1 MSLFGSLYLG
11 DSGLRTSQNALNTV
25 AHNLSNLNTPGY
37 VRQQVAN
44 SDTIYTYG
52 GSSVRGDRF
61 QLGTG
66 AKYSECRHVR
76 DLFLDQ
82 AYRLENGRMSYYE
95 VSYSGILEVEDILGE
110 LDGAAFK
117 NSVSGLWTSMQEL
130 AKDPSDTVNMSMF
143 VSKAASFMENAAA
156 VYKSFQ
162 EYQNN
167 LNRQVKDA
175 VEDINSIGNRIYE
188 LNKAIMKIE
197 SGGLE
202 NANDLRDERDQLLD
216 MLSGYGNI
224 DYTEEKNHA
233 VTIRFNGADFVTE
246 GHVYEMQLHT
256 DKDTGFVTPYWNQL
270 LRFKTDANGNR
281 VPDYENAA
289 VFNLKDDISTA
300 ANTDV
305 GSLRALLLARGD
317 HVANYTDLDVK
328 LGTDIKLDKLGIKAG
343 DYDEKAGLKYYEDN
357 ISKSIIMNV
366 QAEFDNIVH
375 AIVTKVNEVLAE
387 NCDPKTKY
395 LCNEDGS
402 PLQMFQKTNSSSY
415 EKVVLSS
422 DEVTKLKAQGVKLYE
437 IYNDDEERIPN
448 VYWRYI
454 EEDANA
460 PYSLYNAENAKINQK
475 LVQTPAML
483 GFTKEESSVD
493 FNIGEKLVK
502 AFQEEG
508 IYLNP
513 KATDI
518 SSFENCY
525 IDLIRQASTS
535 GYVFQGLYEFEQLA
549 IEQADNE
556 RQTVIGVSSDEELE
570 HMIMYQ
576 NAYNAASRYINV
588 ISSMLDTLLG
598 MGA

>member
-11 DSGLRTSQNALNTV
+11 DSGIRTSQNALHTV

-387 NCDPKTKY
+387 NCDPRTKY

-549 IEQADNE
+549 IEQVDNE

>member
-11 DSGLRTSQNALNTV
+11 DSGIRTSQNALHTV

-130 AKDPSDTVNMSMF
+130 SKDPSDTVNMSMF

-387 NCDPKTKY
+387 NCDPRTKY

>member
-11 DSGLRTSQNALNTV
+11 DSGMRTSQNALHTV

-588 ISSMLDTLLG
+588 INSLLDTLLG

>member
-1 MSLFGSLYLG
+1 MLFRS
-11 DSGLRTSQNALNTV
+11 
-25 AHNLSNLNTPGY
+25 
-37 VRQQVAN
+37 
-44 SDTIYTYG
+44 
-52 GSSVRGDRF
+52 
-61 QLGTG
+61 

-366 QAEFDNIVH
+366 QAEFDR
-375 AIVTKVNEVLAE
+375 
-387 NCDPKTKY
+387 
-395 LCNEDGS
+395 S
-402 PLQMFQKTNSSSY
+402 
-415 EKVVLSS
+415 
-422 DEVTKLKAQGVKLYE
+422 
-437 IYNDDEERIPN
+437 EERR
-448 VYWRYI
+448 V
-454 EEDANA
+454 
-460 PYSLYNAENAKINQK
+460 
-475 LVQTPAML
+475 
-483 GFTKEESSVD
+483 GKECR
-493 FNIGEKLVK
+493 L
-502 AFQEEG
+502 
-508 IYLNP
+508 
-513 KATDI
+513 
-518 SSFENCY
+518 
-525 IDLIRQASTS
+525 
-535 GYVFQGLYEFEQLA
+535 
-549 IEQADNE
+549 
-556 RQTVIGVSSDEELE
+556 
-570 HMIMYQ
+570 
-576 NAYNAASRYINV
+576 
-588 ISSMLDTLLG
+588 
-598 MGA
+598 

>member
-11 DSGLRTSQNALNTV
+11 DSGIRTSQNALHTV

-328 LGTDIKLDKLGIKAG
+328 LGTDIKLDKLGIKTG

-588 ISSMLDTLLG
+588 INSLLDTLLG

>member
-11 DSGLRTSQNALNTV
+11 DSGIRTSQNALHTV

-61 QLGTG
+61 QVGTG

-387 NCDPKTKY
+387 NCDPRTKY

-588 ISSMLDTLLG
+588 INSLLDTLLG

>member
-11 DSGLRTSQNALNTV
+11 DSGIRTSQNALHTV

-588 ISSMLDTLLG
+588 INSLLDTLLG

>member
-11 DSGLRTSQNALNTV
+11 DSGLRTSQNALHTV

-588 ISSMLDTLLG
+588 INSLLDTLLG

>member
-11 DSGLRTSQNALNTV
+11 DSGIRTSQNALHTV

-387 NCDPKTKY
+387 NCDPRTKY

-502 AFQEEG
+502 AFQEAG

>member
-1 MSLFGSLYLG
+1 
-11 DSGLRTSQNALNTV
+11 
-25 AHNLSNLNTPGY
+25 
-37 VRQQVAN
+37 
-44 SDTIYTYG
+44 
-52 GSSVRGDRF
+52 
-61 QLGTG
+61 
-66 AKYSECRHVR
+66 
-76 DLFLDQ
+76 
-82 AYRLENGRMSYYE
+82 MSYYE

-289 VFNLKDDISTA
+289 VFNL
-300 ANTDV
+300 
-305 GSLRALLLARGD
+305 
-317 HVANYTDLDVK
+317 
-328 LGTDIKLDKLGIKAG
+328 
-343 DYDEKAGLKYYEDN
+343 
-357 ISKSIIMNV
+357 
-366 QAEFDNIVH
+366 
-375 AIVTKVNEVLAE
+375 
-387 NCDPKTKY
+387 
-395 LCNEDGS
+395 
-402 PLQMFQKTNSSSY
+402 
-415 EKVVLSS
+415 
-422 DEVTKLKAQGVKLYE
+422 
-437 IYNDDEERIPN
+437 
-448 VYWRYI
+448 
-454 EEDANA
+454 
-460 PYSLYNAENAKINQK
+460 
-475 LVQTPAML
+475 
-483 GFTKEESSVD
+483 
-493 FNIGEKLVK
+493 
-502 AFQEEG
+502 
-508 IYLNP
+508 
-513 KATDI
+513 
-518 SSFENCY
+518 
-525 IDLIRQASTS
+525 
-535 GYVFQGLYEFEQLA
+535 
-549 IEQADNE
+549 
-556 RQTVIGVSSDEELE
+556 
-570 HMIMYQ
+570 
-576 NAYNAASRYINV
+576 
-588 ISSMLDTLLG
+588 
-598 MGA
+598 

>member
-387 NCDPKTKY
+387 NCDPRTKY

>member
-1 MSLFGSLYLG
+1 MSLFGALYLG
-11 DSGLRTSQNALNTV
+11 DSGIRTSQNALHTV

-270 LRFKTDANGNR
+270 LRNGNR

-387 NCDPKTKY
+387 NCDPRTKY

>member
-11 DSGLRTSQNALNTV
+11 DSGIRTSQNALHTV

-216 MLSGYGNI
+216 MLSDYGNI

-588 ISSMLDTLLG
+588 INSLLDTLLG

>member
-11 DSGLRTSQNALNTV
+11 DSGIRTSQNALHTV

-387 NCDPKTKY
+387 NCDPRTKY

-588 ISSMLDTLLG
+588 INSLLDTLLG